1 MQRDE
6 DKVVREIDVYI
17 TDGGDPDDPDR
28 PGLALLQYPVRA
40 RTRGPEPFKAARTKP
55 KNKLLE
61 VDVPA
66 VQSGPHFDPLAPE
79 RTKLKARTLA
89 GGAVVPATNYA
100 VGTLQDGALYL
111 APLAATYQLRP
122 SFAYVDAADEAEP
135 PAAVEKKP
143 ERKLQAAT
151 VKPQNLG
158 TGKTQRSSYAEM
170 RQKQDL
176 EPWVKLEVIPGDDP
190 RGTAKRA
197 RLALAESEEDEEED
211 EEG

>member
-1 MQRDE
+1 MRRWNTG
-6 DKVVREIDVYI
+6 V
-17 TDGGDPDDPDR
+17 
-28 PGLALLQYPVRA
+28 ALVPTLEKQA
-40 RTRGPEPFKAARTKP
+40 RT
-55 KNKLLE
+55 
-61 VDVPA
+61 
-66 VQSGPHFDPLAPE
+66 H
-79 RTKLKARTLA
+79 
-89 GGAVVPATNYA
+89 VVS
-100 VGTLQDGALYL
+100 
-111 APLAATYQLRP
+111 RR
-122 SFAYVDAADEAEP
+122 YVDAADEAEP